1 MEQVIR
7 QFLEYLE
14 VERNYSPHTITS
26 YETDLLELLAFLQ
39 SEGIANVRDIHK
51 ETLRAFLG
59 NLLDHGF
66 SNRSAARKIASL
78 RSFFHYL
85 RRQKWIDG
93 NPALA
98 LITPRTSKPLPTF
111 LDEKAAEAL
120 MHAPDTTSIHGKRDA
135 AILELFYSTGIRLSE
150 LIGLNV
156 NDIQYRERVIK
167 VFGKGRKERILPVG
181 EKALQAIEKYLATR
195 VDIHRTN
202 KAEAAPL
209 FLTAG
214 GKRMYPQAV
223 GLLVRTYI
231 RQVSEVEKQSPHV
244 LRHSFA
250 THLLNRGADLR
261 AVKELLGHES
271 LSTTQVYTHVSAA
284 RMKKVYESA
293 HPKA

>member
-14 VERNYSPHTITS
+14 VERNYSPNTITS
-26 YETDLLELLAFLQ
+26 YETDLTELLGFLR
-39 SEGIANVRDIHK
+39 SEGITDVRDIHK

-59 NLLDHGF
+59 SLIDQGF

-78 RSFFHYL
+78 RSFFKYL
-85 RRQKWIDG
+85 RRQKLVEG
-93 NPALA
+93 NPALV
-98 LITPRTSKPLPTF
+98 LITPRTDKHLPTF
-111 LDEKAAEAL
+111 LDEQTAEAL
-120 MHAPDTTSIHGKRDA
+120 MNAPDKKSANGKRDT

-150 LIGLNV
+150 LIGLNI
-156 NDIQYRERVIK
+156 NDIQPAERVIK
-167 VFGKGRKERILPVG
+167 VFGKGRKQRILPVG
-181 EKALQAIEKYLATR
+181 EKALQAIEEYLATR
-195 VDIHRTN
+195 IDLHGKSSSTV
-202 KAEAAPL
+202 PL
-209 FLTAG
+209 FLTVG

-223 GLLVRTYI
+223 GMLVRKYI

-284 RMKKVYESA
+284 RMKKVYERA

>member
-14 VERNYSPHTITS
+14 VERNYSSNTITS
-26 YETDLLELLAFLQ
+26 YETDLTALLNFLR
-39 SEGIANVRDIHK
+39 SEGITDVRDIHK

-59 NLLDHGF
+59 NLLDKGF
-66 SNRSAARKIASL
+66 SNRSAARKIATL
-78 RSFFHYL
+78 RSFFKYL
-85 RRQKWIDG
+85 RRQKLVDG
-93 NPALA
+93 NPALV
-98 LITPRTSKPLPTF
+98 LITPRTDKHLPTF
-111 LDEKAAEAL
+111 LDEQTAAAL
-120 MHAPDTTSIHGKRDA
+120 MNAPDKTAANGKRDA

-150 LIGLNV
+150 LIGLNIS
-156 NDIQYRERVIK
+156 DLQPHERVIK
-167 VFGKGRKERILPVG
+167 VFGKGRKQRILPVG
-181 EKALQAIEKYLATR
+181 EKALHAIDEYLKTR
-195 VDIHRTN
+195 DDLYKKTSSV
-202 KAEAAPL
+202 AVPL
-209 FLTAG
+209 FLTTG

-223 GLLVRTYI
+223 GLLVGKYI

-271 LSTTQVYTHVSAA
+271 LSTTQVYTHVSAV